1 MDAKVMKEMLE
12 SSNFEIQEATFVDIT
27 TTLTFSKQPKIVLG
41 IIQGVGD
48 LTQTSEAMFTFG
60 AHYSTSAVYYRCP
73 DFNSNSHNSFPIYFS
88 GKQMI
93 VSRNNQYTYF
103 QKVYAIAFF

>member
-41 IIQGVGD
+41 IIQGVAE
-48 LTQTSEAMFTFG
+48 LSQEHKNSFTFG
-60 AHYSTSAVYYRCP
+60 AYYSTSVVYYDCP
-73 DFNSNSHNSFPIYFS
+73 SFGSNSFNIFPIYFS

-93 VSRNNQYTYF
+93 ISRNNQYTYF